1 MVCPWRGLRRL
12 VWTVQ
17 SSRTF
22 QQTKY
27 YCIIHGN
34 RIVNS
39 FFAIISVVK
48 LAYLLS
54 KSDVNTQVR
63 NRSPNLC
70 IQHLIPDPEKR
81 DESLFFTQR
90 VPYARTER
98 YKKSC
103 IRNLSSRCWFWLLY
117 WLAYSMWYMCF
128 MYVLL
133 LFYATFC
140 IHIRHVLL
148 HTINAL
154 KVMHTKRSGFI
165 SQKLKISSHVGEKK
179 IQ

>member
-1 MVCPWRGLRRL
+1 MVCPGRGLRRL

-70 IQHLIPDPEKR
+70 IQHLIPDREKR
-81 DESLFFTQR
+81 DESLFFALSEFPMHELGDT
-90 VPYARTER
+90 
-98 YKKSC
+98 KSHA
-103 IRNLSSRCWFWLLY
+103 LG
-117 WLAYSMWYMCF
+117 
-128 MYVLL
+128 
-133 LFYATFC
+133 TFPAVVDFDSC
-140 IHIRHVLL
+140 
-148 HTINAL
+148 TD
-154 KVMHTKRSGFI
+154 
-165 SQKLKISSHVGEKK
+165 
-179 IQ
+179 